1 MNAEPIN
8 VPEPICEACWIKN
21 NAQWEP
27 QSIDDRGNILMRL
40 RGVPTPPKYE
50 TGTVETC
57 SSCGAMTVVGFY
69 NFREPEII
77 FPNEELF

>member
-1 MNAEPIN
+1 
-8 VPEPICEACWIKN
+8 
-21 NAQWEP
+21 
-27 QSIDDRGNILMRL
+27 MRL